1 MITLNEVLFRLF
13 ISVLLGGMVGLERR
27 YHDKPAGFM
36 TNTLICV
43 GSTVFAL
50 CSIYSSSIYG
60 GDPAR
65 IAAQVVAGVGFLG
78 AGSILREGNKI
89 SGLTTAA
96 SIWLVAAVGL
106 AIGFGNFVLASAA
119 TLSVLMLQFIVRAVM
134 DAFDHVRLY
143 ESITIK
149 CEPDWSVV
157 EKINATIT
165 RHKAEILKEEIF
177 KDEGLFIIKLVV
189 NMSAKTFSSTFR
201 ELLALK
207 EIKFLDK

>member
-1 MITLNEVLFRLF
+1 MTTTDILLRLLV
-13 ISVLLGGMVGLERR
+13 SVMLGGFVGLERR
-27 YHDKPAGFM
+27 YHGKTAGFM

-43 GSTVFAL
+43 GSAVFAIM
-50 CSIYSSSIYG
+50 SIYSAKLYG

-78 AGSILREGNKI
+78 AGSILRDGNKV

-96 SIWLVAAVGL
+96 GIWVVAAIGV
-106 AIGFGNFVLASAA
+106 ATGFGNFVLAAAA
-119 TLSVLMLQFIVRAVM
+119 TGVVLVLQFVVRRIM
-134 DAFDHVRLY
+134 EAFDHMRLY

-157 EKINATIT
+157 EKINQTVA
-165 RHKAEILKEEIF
+165 RHKAAIIREEVF
-177 KDEGLFIIKLVV
+177 KDESLFIVKMDI
-189 NMSAKTFSSTFR
+189 NMSSKTFSSTFR
-201 ELLALK
+201 ELLAMK